1 MKRAILYIILFLT
14 AVLAQAQTSEL
25 DELNMPVLRRKLAAS
40 KEDTTKVKLQLAIG
54 HLMLLKGAK
63 GPKDVDSAIR
73 FANEAQALSRLL
85 NYHYGIINSMLL
97 EVETLYD
104 RGKYKQGVKLAER
117 ALSFSR
123 QNNNSD
129 GEARSYH
136 LLSKQFSTNSPA
148 ELRTRIWYN
157 DKAIAIFRK
166 NKNIH
171 SLADMLTVNADMLFQ
186 ADRTT
191 EALRFLFE
199 ALNLGK
205 GVSLRTVEG
214 IYWNIGRNSF
224 RLGDYDNALKYSL
237 LALQT
242 AKKVRDTTTQ
252 VCVINLTIASSYIKK
267 EDYHRSI
274 PYSREVIRIAKKYN
288 HEGFVRE
295 GAYQLAS
302 AYTHTK
308 QIPKALA
315 VLDEIKGRQGGF
327 LKNIALKIEY
337 INTLA
342 YAKQFQQAKL
352 YVDELEGLLP
362 KIYPENIQ
370 QIMNV
375 HNALAYYYTE
385 TGKVNKAYQHTEL
398 HAELAHKLN
407 YAKGIQTA
415 EYRYYQLVS
424 ITGDKK
430 SALAHFQKEKAIK
443 DSIDNVSKAYQISLL
458 HIENAAMER
467 NRHIELLTKDAL
479 IKDIKMKRAE
489 LIQRVTIGG
498 IIVLLIVTGLIF
510 SRYRL
515 KQRNNAMLLSQKL
528 EIDKQ
533 NDSLKHLVSYKNQLL
548 GEKDLLLKEVNHR
561 VKNNLQIVMNLLAS
575 KSVYLSSESAQQA
588 ILDSQSRVRSIALIH
603 DQLYKTDN
611 LTQINIF
618 LYINELVDSFYD
630 FLGSDISNIEI
641 LCEIDDFMIDVSQ
654 AIPIGIILNEMVTN
668 AMKYAF
674 PNQQKGTINI
684 RVKKVDM
691 FVEVEI
697 SDDGVGMPLNFSL
710 SNVNTLGIN
719 LLEGLTAQ
727 LGGSVHFKNKNGL
740 TISLRF
746 PLKSTSQ
753 LEYSDLAS
761 ELAGEQEKLERL
773 GPYRST

>member
-1 MKRAILYIILFLT
+1 MKRAILYIILFFGAT
-14 AVLAQAQTSEL
+14 LANAQTSEL
-25 DELNMPVLRRKLAAS
+25 DELPMPVLRKRLATS
-40 KEDTTKVKLQLAIG
+40 KEDTTKVKLQLASG
-54 HLMLLKGAK
+54 HLMLLKPTK
-63 GPKDVDSAIR
+63 GQRDVDSAIS
-73 FANEAQALSRLL
+73 FANEAQTLSRRL

-104 RGKYKQGVKLAER
+104 RGKYKEGVKLAER

-123 QNNNSD
+123 QNHNSD

-136 LLSKQFSTNSPA
+136 LLSKQYNTNSPA
-148 ELRTRIWYN
+148 ELRTRIWVN

-237 LALQT
+237 RALET
-242 AKKVRDTTTQ
+242 ARKVKDTTAQ

-267 EDYHRSI
+267 QDYYRSI
-274 PYSREVIRIAKKYN
+274 PYSKEVIRIAKKYN

-308 QIPKALA
+308 QISKALA
-315 VLDEIKGRQGGF
+315 VLDEINGRPGGF

-337 INTLA
+337 INTLT
-342 YAKQFQQAKL
+342 YAKQFQLAKV
-352 YVDELEGLLP
+352 YVNELEHLLP
-362 KIYPENIQ
+362 KIFPENIQ
-370 QIMNV
+370 QTMNV
-375 HNALAYYYTE
+375 HNALAYFYTE

-398 HAELAHKLN
+398 HAQLAHKLN
-407 YAKGIQTA
+407 YAKGVQTA

-424 ITGDKK
+424 IKGDKK

-458 HIENAAMER
+458 SIENAAMER

-479 IKDIKMKRAE
+479 IKDVKMKRVE
-489 LIQRVTIGG
+489 LMQRVAIGG
-498 IIVLLIVTGLIF
+498 IIVLFVLTALIF

-515 KQRNNAMLLSQKL
+515 KQKNNAMLLTQKL

-533 NDSLKHLVSYKNQLL
+533 NDALKHLVSYKNQLL

-611 LTQINIF
+611 ITQISIF

-630 FLGSDISNIEI
+630 FLGNDINNIEI
-641 LCEIDDFMIDVSQ
+641 LCEVDDFMLDVSQ

-668 AMKYAF
+668 ALKYAF
-674 PNQQKGTINI
+674 PNQQQGTIKI
-684 RVKKVDM
+684 CVKKVNL

-697 SDDGVGMPLNFSL
+697 SDDGVGMPKNFDM

-727 LGGSVHFKNKNGL
+727 LGGSLQLKNKNGL
-740 TISLRF
+740 TISVRF
-746 PLKSTSQ
+746 PLKSPST
-753 LEYSDLAS
+753 LEYGGFAS
-761 ELAGEQEKLERL
+761 EMASEH
-773 GPYRST
+773 

>member
-1 MKRAILYIILFLT
+1 MFELNYMKRAILYIILFFGAT
-14 AVLAQAQTSEL
+14 LANAQTSEL
-25 DELNMPVLRRKLAAS
+25 DELPMPVLRQKLATA
-40 KEDTTKVKLQLAIG
+40 KEDTTKVKLQLASG
-54 HLMLLKGAK
+54 HLMLLMPTKGQR
-63 GPKDVDSAIR
+63 DVDSAIN
-73 FANEAQALSRLL
+73 FANQAQTLSRRL
-85 NYHYGIINSMLL
+85 NYHYGIINAMLL

-104 RGKYKQGVKLAER
+104 RGKYKEGVKLAER

-123 QNNNSD
+123 QNQNSD

-136 LLSKQFSTNSPA
+136 LLSKQYNTNSPA
-148 ELRTRIWYN
+148 ELRTRIWVN

-237 LALQT
+237 RALET
-242 AKKVRDTTTQ
+242 ARKVNDTTAQ

-267 EDYHRSI
+267 QDYYRSL
-274 PYSREVIRIAKKYN
+274 PYSKEVIRIAKKYN

-295 GAYQLAS
+295 GGYQLAS

-308 QIPKALA
+308 QISKALA
-315 VLDEIKGRQGGF
+315 VLDEINGRPGGF

-337 INTLA
+337 INTLT
-342 YAKQFQQAKL
+342 YAKQFQRATV
-352 YVDELEGLLP
+352 YVNELERLLP
-362 KIYPENIQ
+362 KIFPENIQ
-370 QIMNV
+370 HIMNV
-375 HNALAYYYTE
+375 HNVLAYFYTE

-398 HAELAHKLN
+398 HAQLAHKLN
-407 YAKGIQTA
+407 YARGVQTA

-424 ITGDKK
+424 IKGDKK

-458 HIENAAMER
+458 SIENEAMER

-479 IKDIKMKRAE
+479 IKDIKMKRVE
-489 LIQRVTIGG
+489 LMQRVAVGG
-498 IIVLLIVTGLIF
+498 IIVLFVVTALIF

-515 KQRNNAMLLSQKL
+515 KQKNNAMLLTQKL

-533 NDSLKHLVSYKNQLL
+533 NDALKHLVSYKNQLL

-611 LTQINIF
+611 ITQISIF

-630 FLGSDISNIEI
+630 FLGNDINNIEI
-641 LCEIDDFMIDVSQ
+641 LCEVDDFMLDVSQ

-668 AMKYAF
+668 ALKYAF
-674 PNQQKGTINI
+674 PNHQQGTITI
-684 RVKKVDM
+684 CVKKVNQ

-697 SDDGVGMPLNFSL
+697 SDDGVGMPMNFDM

-727 LGGSVHFKNKNGL
+727 LGGSLQLKNKNGL

-746 PLKSTSQ
+746 PLKSASQ
-753 LEYSDLAS
+753 LEYGGLAN
-761 ELAGEQEKLERL
+761 ELAGTQ
-773 GPYRST
+773 

>member
-1 MKRAILYIILFLT
+1 MYIILFFG
-14 AVLAQAQTSEL
+14 ASLAKAQTSEL
-25 DELNMPVLRRKLAAS
+25 DELPMPLLRKKLTTS
-40 KEDTTKVKLQLAIG
+40 REDTTKVKLQLAFG
-54 HLMLLKGAK
+54 HLMLLKPTK
-63 GPKDVDSAIR
+63 GQKEVDSAIR
-73 FANEAQALSRLL
+73 YANEAQTLSRRL

-97 EVETLYD
+97 EVETFYD
-104 RGKYKQGVKLAER
+104 RGDYKQGAKLAER
-117 ALSFSR
+117 ALAFSR
-123 QNNNSD
+123 ENNNSD

-136 LLSKQFSTNSPA
+136 LLSKQFNSNSPA

-242 AKKVRDTTTQ
+242 AVKVRDTTTQ
-252 VCVINLTIASSYIKK
+252 VCVINLTIASSYLKK
-267 EDYHRSI
+267 GDYHRSI
-274 PYSREVIRIAKKYN
+274 PYSKEVIRIAKKYN
-288 HEGFVRE
+288 NEGFVRE
-295 GAYQLAS
+295 GAHQLAS
-302 AYTHTK
+302 AYTHTN
-308 QIPKALA
+308 QLHKALA
-315 VLDEIKGRQGGF
+315 VLDEMKSRPSGF
-327 LKNIALKIEY
+327 LKNIALQIEY
-337 INTLA
+337 INTLT
-342 YAKQFQQAKL
+342 YAKQFQQAKV
-352 YVDELEGLLP
+352 YVNELESLLP

-375 HNALAYYYTE
+375 HNTLANYYTE
-385 TGKVNKAYQHTEL
+385 IGKVNKAYQHTEL
-398 HAELAHKLN
+398 HAQLAHKLN

-424 ITGDKK
+424 IKGDKK

-458 HIENAAMER
+458 NIENAAMER
-467 NRHIELLTKDAL
+467 NRHIEMLTKDAL

-498 IIVLLIVTGLIF
+498 VIVLLLVTALIF
-510 SRYRL
+510 SRYKL
-515 KQRNNAMLLSQKL
+515 KQKNNAMLLSQKL

-533 NDSLKHLVSYKNQLL
+533 NDALKHLVSYKNQLL

-588 ILDSQSRVRSIALIH
+588 ILDSQSRVRSIAIIH

-611 LTQINIF
+611 ITQISIF

-630 FLGSDISNIEI
+630 FLGSDINNVEI
-641 LCEIDDFMIDVSQ
+641 LCEIDDFMLDVSQ

-668 AMKYAF
+668 ALKYAF
-674 PNQQKGTINI
+674 PHQQQGTITI
-684 RVKKVDM
+684 LVKKVNA
-691 FVEVEI
+691 FVEVQI
-697 SDDGVGMPLNFSL
+697 SDNGVGLPMNFTL

-727 LGGSVHFKNKNGL
+727 LGGSLRFENKNGL
-740 TISLRF
+740 TILLRF
-746 PLKSTSQ
+746 PLKSPQ
-753 LEYSDLAS
+753 LEYGGLVN
-761 ELAGEQEKLERL
+761 ELAGEQETLKM
-773 GPYRST
+773 

>member
-1 MKRAILYIILFLT
+1 
-14 AVLAQAQTSEL
+14 
-25 DELNMPVLRRKLAAS
+25 MPVLRRKLVAS

-54 HLMLLKGAK
+54 HLMLLKGLK

-73 FANEAQALSRLL
+73 FANEAQVLSRRL
-85 NYHYGIINSMLL
+85 NYHFGIINSMLL
-97 EVETLYD
+97 RVETLYE
-104 RGKYKQGVKLAER
+104 RGDAKAAVKLAEN
-117 ALSFSR
+117 ALLFCR

-136 LLSKQFSTNSPA
+136 MISKHFSTNSQS

-166 NKNIH
+166 NKNFH

-205 GVSLRTVEG
+205 GVSMRTVEG

-237 LALQT
+237 LARET
-242 AKKVRDTTTQ
+242 ARKVNDTTAQ
-252 VCVINLTIASSYIKK
+252 VCVINLNIASSYIKK
-267 EDYHRSI
+267 QDYYRSI
-274 PYSREVIRIAKKYN
+274 PYSKDVVSLAKKYN
-288 HEGFVRE
+288 HEGLVRE

-302 AYTHTK
+302 AYTRTN

-315 VLDEIKGRQGGF
+315 VLNEMKSRPGGF
-327 LKNIALKIEY
+327 LKDIALKIEY
-337 INTLA
+337 INTLV
-342 YAKQFQQAKL
+342 YVKKLPEAKE
-352 YVDELEGLLP
+352 YVSELESLLP

-375 HNALAYYYTE
+375 HNALAYYYSE
-385 TGKVNKAYQHTEL
+385 TGKVNKAYKHTEL
-398 HAELAHKLN
+398 HAHLAHKLN

-424 ITGDKK
+424 LKGDKK

-458 HIENAAMER
+458 HIENAAMDR
-467 NRHIELLTKDAL
+467 NRHIEMLTKDAL
-479 IKDIKMKRAE
+479 IKDIKMKRNE
-489 LIQRVTIGG
+489 LIQRVTISG

-515 KQRNNAMLLSQKL
+515 KQRSNAMLLSQKL
-528 EIDKQ
+528 EINNQ
-533 NDSLKHLVSYKNQLL
+533 NNALKHLVSYKNQLL

-561 VKNNLQIVMNLLAS
+561 VKNNLQIVMSLLAS
-575 KSVYLSSESAQQA
+575 KSAYLSSESAQQA
-588 ILDSQSRVRSIALIH
+588 ILDSQNRVRSIALIH

-611 LTQINIF
+611 VTQISVF
-618 LYINELVDSFYD
+618 LYINELVDSLYD
-630 FLGSDISNIEI
+630 FLDDDINNIEI
-641 LCEIDDFMIDVSQ
+641 FCEIEDFMLDVSQ
-654 AIPIGIILNEMVTN
+654 AIPIGIILNETVTN
-668 AMKYAF
+668 ALKYAF
-674 PNQQKGTINI
+674 PDNQNGKISI

-691 FVEVEI
+691 FVEVII
-697 SDDGVGMPLNFSL
+697 SDNGVGLPSNFNL

-719 LLEGLTAQ
+719 LLKGLTPQ
-727 LGGSVHFKNKNGL
+727 LGGTFNIKNNNGL
-740 TISLRF
+740 TIFLKF
-746 PLKSTSQ
+746 PLESPSHDYGT
-753 LEYSDLAS
+753 LAN
-761 ELAGEQEKLERL
+761 ELADQEQPLRV
-773 GPYRST
+773 

>member
-1 MKRAILYIILFLT
+1 MKRAILYIILFLP
-14 AVLAQAQTSEL
+14 AMLAHAQTSRL
-25 DELNMPVLRRKLAAS
+25 DELPLPELRKKYAAS
-40 KEDTTKVKLQLAIG
+40 KEDTTKVKLQLACG
-54 HLMLLKGAK
+54 HLMLLKATK
-63 GPKDVDSAIR
+63 GQKDVDSAIR
-73 FANEAQALSRLL
+73 FSNEAEVLSRRL
-85 NYHYGIINSMLL
+85 NYHFGIINSLL
-97 EVETLYD
+97 LRVETLYE
-104 RGKYKQGVKLAER
+104 RGDGKAGLKLAEN
-117 ALSFSR
+117 ALLFSR
-123 QNNNSD
+123 QNKNSD

-136 LLSKQFSTNSPA
+136 MISKYFSTNSPA

-157 DKAIAIFRK
+157 DKAIEIFRK
-166 NKNIH
+166 NKNFH

-224 RLGDYDNALKYSL
+224 RLGDYENALKYTL
-237 LALQT
+237 LARET
-242 AKKVRDTTTQ
+242 ARKVNDTTTQ

-267 EDYHRSI
+267 QDYFRSI
-274 PYSREVIRIAKKYN
+274 PYSKEVISTAKKYN
-288 HEGFVRE
+288 DEGFVRE

-302 AYTHTK
+302 AYTHTN

-315 VLDEIKGRQGGF
+315 VLDEMKSRPGGF

-337 INTLA
+337 INTLG
-342 YAKQFQQAKL
+342 YAKKFQQAKE
-352 YVDELEGLLP
+352 YVNELESLLP

-375 HNALAYYYTE
+375 HNALAYYYSE
-385 TGKVNKAYQHTEL
+385 TGKVNQAFKHTEL
-398 HAELAHKLN
+398 HAQLAHKVN

-424 ITGDKK
+424 LKGDKK

-467 NRHIELLTKDAL
+467 NRHIEMLTKDAL
-479 IKDIKMKRAE
+479 IKDIKMKRNE
-489 LIQRVTIGG
+489 LINRVTIGG
-498 IIVLLIVTGLIF
+498 IIVLLSFTALIF

-515 KQRNNAMLLSQKL
+515 KQKSNALLVSQKL

-533 NDSLKHLVSYKNQLL
+533 NDALKHLVSYKNQLL

-603 DQLYKTDN
+603 DQLYKSDN
-611 LTQINIF
+611 ITQISLF
-618 LYINELVDSFYD
+618 LYINELVDSLYD
-630 FLGSDISNIEI
+630 FLDNDFDNIEI
-641 LCEIDDFMIDVSQ
+641 LCEVEDFMIDVSQ
-654 AIPIGIILNEMVTN
+654 AIPIGIILNETVTN

-674 PNQQKGTINI
+674 PNHQKGTITI
-684 RVKKVDM
+684 CVKKVGM

-697 SDDGVGMPLNFSL
+697 SDDGIGLPINFSL
-710 SNVNTLGIN
+710 PNENTLGIN

-727 LGGSVHFKNKNGL
+727 LGGLFRIKNEKGL
-740 TISLRF
+740 AIFLKF
-746 PLKSTSQ
+746 PLKAPTQ
-753 LEYSDLAS
+753 LELNALAN
-761 ELAGEQEKLERL
+761 ELAGEQETLEL
-773 GPYRST
+773 

>member
-1 MKRAILYIILFLT
+1 MMQRSILYIILFFS
-14 AVLAQAQTSEL
+14 AVFTHAQTSRL
-25 DELNMPVLRRKLAAS
+25 DELPMPVLRQKLLIS
-40 KEDTTKVKLQLAIG
+40 KEDTNKVKLQLAIG
-54 HLMLLKGAK
+54 HLMLLKGLK

-73 FANEAQALSRLL
+73 FANEAQVLSRRL
-85 NYHYGIINSMLL
+85 NYHFGIINSMLL
-97 EVETLYD
+97 EVETLYE
-104 RGKYKQGVKLAER
+104 RGDGKAAVKLAET
-117 ALSFSR
+117 ALLFCR

-136 LLSKQFSTNSPA
+136 MISKRFSTNSQN

-166 NKNIH
+166 NKNFH

-237 LALQT
+237 LARET
-242 AKKVRDTTTQ
+242 ARKVNDTTAQ

-267 EDYHRSI
+267 HDYYRSI
-274 PYSREVIRIAKKYN
+274 PYSKDVVSLAKKYN
-288 HEGFVRE
+288 HEGLVRE

-302 AYTHTK
+302 AYTRTN

-315 VLDEIKGRQGGF
+315 VLNEMKARPGGF
-327 LKNIALKIEY
+327 LKDIALKIEY
-337 INTLA
+337 VNTLL
-342 YAKQFQQAKL
+342 YAKQLTEAKE
-352 YVDELEGLLP
+352 YVSELEGLLP

-375 HNALAYYYTE
+375 HNALANYYSE
-385 TGKVNKAYQHTEL
+385 TGKVNKAYKHTEL
-398 HAELAHKLN
+398 HAHLAHKLN

-424 ITGDKK
+424 LKGDKK

-467 NRHIELLTKDAL
+467 NRHIEMLTKDAV
-479 IKDIKMKRAE
+479 IKDIKMKRNE
-489 LIQRVTIGG
+489 LIQRVTISG
-498 IIVLLIVTGLIF
+498 IIVLLIVTALIF

-515 KQRNNAMLLSQKL
+515 KQRSNAMLLSQKL
-528 EIDKQ
+528 EIDNQ
-533 NDSLKHLVSYKNQLL
+533 NNALKHLVSYKNQLL

-561 VKNNLQIVMNLLAS
+561 VKNNLQIVMSLLAS

-588 ILDSQSRVRSIALIH
+588 ILDSQNRVRSIALIH

-611 LTQINIF
+611 VTQISVF
-618 LYINELVDSFYD
+618 LYINELVDSLYD
-630 FLGSDISNIEI
+630 FLDDDSNNIEI
-641 LCEIDDFMIDVSQ
+641 LCEIEDFMLDVSQ
-654 AIPIGIILNEMVTN
+654 AIPIGIILNETVTN
-668 AMKYAF
+668 ALKYAF
-674 PNQQKGTINI
+674 PDNQNGKINI
-684 RVKKVDM
+684 RVKKVDT
-691 FVEVEI
+691 FVEVII
-697 SDDGVGMPLNFSL
+697 SDNGVGLPRNFSL

-719 LLEGLTAQ
+719 LLKGLTPQ
-727 LGGSVHFKNKNGL
+727 LGGTFNIKNNNGL
-740 TISLRF
+740 TIFLKF
-746 PLKSTSQ
+746 PLKSPSHLDYGT
-753 LEYSDLAS
+753 LAD
-761 ELAGEQEKLERL
+761 ELADQEQPLRL
-773 GPYRST
+773 

>member
-1 MKRAILYIILFLT
+1 MKRLILYIILFFSAIFT
-14 AVLAQAQTSEL
+14 HAQSSRL
-25 DELNMPVLRRKLAAS
+25 DELPMPVLRRKLVAS

-54 HLMLLKGAK
+54 HLMLLKGLK

-73 FANEAQALSRLL
+73 FANEAQVLSRRL
-85 NYHYGIINSMLL
+85 NYHFGIINSMLL
-97 EVETLYD
+97 RVETLYE
-104 RGKYKQGVKLAER
+104 RGDAKAAVKLAEN
-117 ALSFSR
+117 ALLFCR

-136 LLSKQFSTNSPA
+136 MISKHYSTNSQS

-166 NKNIH
+166 NKNFH

-205 GVSLRTVEG
+205 GVSMRTVEG

-237 LALQT
+237 LARET
-242 AKKVRDTTTQ
+242 ARKVNDTTAQ
-252 VCVINLTIASSYIKK
+252 VCVINLNIASSYIKK
-267 EDYHRSI
+267 QDYHRSI
-274 PYSREVIRIAKKYN
+274 PYSKDVVSLAKKYN
-288 HEGFVRE
+288 HEGLVRE

-302 AYTHTK
+302 AYTRTN

-315 VLDEIKGRQGGF
+315 VLNEMKSRPGGF
-327 LKNIALKIEY
+327 LKDIALKIEY
-337 INTLA
+337 INTLV
-342 YAKQFQQAKL
+342 YVKKLPEAKE
-352 YVDELEGLLP
+352 YVSELESLLP

-375 HNALAYYYTE
+375 HNALAYYYSE
-385 TGKVNKAYQHTEL
+385 TGKVNKAYKHTEL
-398 HAELAHKLN
+398 HAHLAHKLN

-424 ITGDKK
+424 LKGDKK

-458 HIENAAMER
+458 HIENAAMDR
-467 NRHIELLTKDAL
+467 NRHIEMLTKDAL
-479 IKDIKMKRAE
+479 IKDIKMKRNE
-489 LIQRVTIGG
+489 LIQRVTISG

-515 KQRNNAMLLSQKL
+515 KQRSNAMLLSQKL
-528 EIDKQ
+528 EIDNQ
-533 NDSLKHLVSYKNQLL
+533 NNALKHLVSYKNQLL

-561 VKNNLQIVMNLLAS
+561 VKNNLQIVMSLLAS
-575 KSVYLSSESAQQA
+575 KSAYLSSESAQQA
-588 ILDSQSRVRSIALIH
+588 ILDSQNRVRSIALIH

-611 LTQINIF
+611 VTQISVF
-618 LYINELVDSFYD
+618 LYINELVDSLYD
-630 FLGSDISNIEI
+630 FLDDDINNIEI
-641 LCEIDDFMIDVSQ
+641 FCEIEDFMLDVSQ
-654 AIPIGIILNEMVTN
+654 AIPIGIILNETVTN
-668 AMKYAF
+668 ALKYAF
-674 PNQQKGTINI
+674 PDNQNGKISI

-691 FVEVEI
+691 FVEVII
-697 SDDGVGMPLNFSL
+697 SDNGVGLPSNFNL

-719 LLEGLTAQ
+719 LLKGLTPQ
-727 LGGSVHFKNKNGL
+727 LGGTFNIKNNNGL
-740 TISLRF
+740 TIFLKF
-746 PLKSTSQ
+746 PLKSPSHDYGT
-753 LEYSDLAS
+753 LAD
-761 ELAGEQEKLERL
+761 ELADQEQPLRV
-773 GPYRST
+773 

>member
-1 MKRAILYIILFLT
+1 MSPMMQRSILYIILFFS
-14 AVLAQAQTSEL
+14 AVFTHAQTSRL
-25 DELNMPVLRRKLAAS
+25 DELPMPVLRQKLLIS
-40 KEDTTKVKLQLAIG
+40 KEDTNKVKLQLAIG
-54 HLMLLKGAK
+54 HLMLLKGLK

-73 FANEAQALSRLL
+73 FANEAQVLSRRL
-85 NYHYGIINSMLL
+85 NYHFGIINSMLL
-97 EVETLYD
+97 EVETLYE
-104 RGKYKQGVKLAER
+104 RGDGKAAVKLAET
-117 ALSFSR
+117 ALLFCR

-136 LLSKQFSTNSPA
+136 MISKRFSTNSQN

-166 NKNIH
+166 NKNFH

-237 LALQT
+237 LARET
-242 AKKVRDTTTQ
+242 ARKVNDTTAQ

-267 EDYHRSI
+267 HDYYRSI
-274 PYSREVIRIAKKYN
+274 PYSKDVVSLAKKYN
-288 HEGFVRE
+288 HEGLVRE

-302 AYTHTK
+302 AYTRTN

-315 VLDEIKGRQGGF
+315 VLNEMKARPGGF
-327 LKNIALKIEY
+327 LKDIALKIEY
-337 INTLA
+337 VNTLL
-342 YAKQFQQAKL
+342 YAKQLTEAKE
-352 YVDELEGLLP
+352 YVSELEGLLP

-375 HNALAYYYTE
+375 HNALANYYSE
-385 TGKVNKAYQHTEL
+385 TGKVNKAYKHTEL
-398 HAELAHKLN
+398 HAHLAHKLN

-424 ITGDKK
+424 LKGDKK

-467 NRHIELLTKDAL
+467 NRHIEMLTKDAV
-479 IKDIKMKRAE
+479 IKDIKMKRNE
-489 LIQRVTIGG
+489 LIQRVTISG
-498 IIVLLIVTGLIF
+498 IIVLLIVTALIF

-515 KQRNNAMLLSQKL
+515 KQRSNAMLLSQKL
-528 EIDKQ
+528 EIDNQ
-533 NDSLKHLVSYKNQLL
+533 NNALKHLVSYKNQLL

-561 VKNNLQIVMNLLAS
+561 VKNNLQIVMSLLAS

-588 ILDSQSRVRSIALIH
+588 ILDSQNRVRSIALIH

-611 LTQINIF
+611 VTQISVF
-618 LYINELVDSFYD
+618 LYINELVDSLYD
-630 FLGSDISNIEI
+630 FLDDDSNNIEI
-641 LCEIDDFMIDVSQ
+641 LCEIEDFMLDVSQ
-654 AIPIGIILNEMVTN
+654 AIPIGIILNETVTN
-668 AMKYAF
+668 ALKYAF
-674 PNQQKGTINI
+674 PDNQNGKINI
-684 RVKKVDM
+684 RVKKVDT
-691 FVEVEI
+691 FVEVII
-697 SDDGVGMPLNFSL
+697 SDNGVGLPRNFSL

-719 LLEGLTAQ
+719 LLKGLTPQ
-727 LGGSVHFKNKNGL
+727 LGGTFNIKNNNGL
-740 TISLRF
+740 TIFLKF
-746 PLKSTSQ
+746 PLKSPSHLDYGT
-753 LEYSDLAS
+753 LAD
-761 ELAGEQEKLERL
+761 ELADQEQPLRL
-773 GPYRST
+773 

>member
-1 MKRAILYIILFLT
+1 MKRAILYIILFLP
-14 AVLAQAQTSEL
+14 AILAHAQTSRL
-25 DELNMPVLRRKLAAS
+25 DELPMPELRKKLAAS
-40 KEDTTKVKLQLAIG
+40 KEDTTKVKLQLACG
-54 HLMLLKGAK
+54 HLMLLKATK
-63 GPKDVDSAIR
+63 GQKDVDSAIR
-73 FANEAQALSRLL
+73 FSNEAEVLSRRL
-85 NYHYGIINSMLL
+85 NYHFGIINSLL
-97 EVETLYD
+97 LRVETLYE
-104 RGKYKQGVKLAER
+104 RGDVKAGLRLAEN
-117 ALSFSR
+117 ALLFSR
-123 QNNNSD
+123 QNKNSD

-136 LLSKQFSTNSPA
+136 MISKYFSTNSPA

-166 NKNIH
+166 NKNFH

-224 RLGDYDNALKYSL
+224 RLGDYENALKYTL
-237 LALQT
+237 LARET
-242 AKKVRDTTTQ
+242 ARKVNDTTTQ

-267 EDYHRSI
+267 QDYFRSI
-274 PYSREVIRIAKKYN
+274 PYSKEVISTAKKYN
-288 HEGFVRE
+288 DEGFVRA

-302 AYTHTK
+302 AYTHTN
-308 QIPKALA
+308 QISKALA
-315 VLDEIKGRQGGF
+315 VLDEMKSRPGGF

-337 INTLA
+337 INTLG
-342 YAKQFQQAKL
+342 YAKKFQQAKE
-352 YVDELEGLLP
+352 YVNELESLLP

-375 HNALAYYYTE
+375 HNALAYYYSE
-385 TGKVNKAYQHTEL
+385 TGKVNQAFKHTEL
-398 HAELAHKLN
+398 HAQLAHKVN

-424 ITGDKK
+424 LKGDKK

-479 IKDIKMKRAE
+479 IKDIKMKRNE
-489 LIQRVTIGG
+489 LINRVTIGG
-498 IIVLLIVTGLIF
+498 IIVLLIFTALIF

-515 KQRNNAMLLSQKL
+515 KQKSNALLVSQKL

-533 NDSLKHLVSYKNQLL
+533 NAALKHLVSYKNQLL

-603 DQLYKTDN
+603 DQLYKSDN
-611 LTQINIF
+611 ITQISLF
-618 LYINELVDSFYD
+618 LYINELVDSLYD
-630 FLGSDISNIEI
+630 FLDNDFDNIEI
-641 LCEIDDFMIDVSQ
+641 LCEVEDFMIDVSQ
-654 AIPIGIILNEMVTN
+654 AIPIGIILNETVTN

-674 PNQQKGTINI
+674 PNHKKGTITI
-684 RVKKVDM
+684 CVKKVGM

-697 SDDGVGMPLNFSL
+697 SDDGIGLPINFSL
-710 SNVNTLGIN
+710 PNENTLGIN

-727 LGGSVHFKNKNGL
+727 LGGLFRIKNEKGL
-740 TISLRF
+740 TIFLKF
-746 PLKSTSQ
+746 PLKAPTQ
-753 LEYSDLAS
+753 LEFSALDNELAS
-761 ELAGEQEKLERL
+761 EQETLEL
-773 GPYRST
+773 

>member
-1 MKRAILYIILFLT
+1 MMQRSILYIILFFS
-14 AVLAQAQTSEL
+14 AVFTHAQTSRL
-25 DELNMPVLRRKLAAS
+25 DELPMPVLRQKLLIS
-40 KEDTTKVKLQLAIG
+40 KEDTNKVKLQLAIG
-54 HLMLLKGAK
+54 HLMLLKGLK
-63 GPKDVDSAIR
+63 RPKDVDSAIR
-73 FANEAQALSRLL
+73 FANEAQVLSRRL
-85 NYHYGIINSMLL
+85 NYHFGIINSMLL
-97 EVETLYD
+97 EVETLYE
-104 RGKYKQGVKLAER
+104 RGDGKAAVKLAET
-117 ALSFSR
+117 ALLFCR

-136 LLSKQFSTNSPA
+136 MISKRFSTNSQS

-166 NKNIH
+166 NKNFH

-237 LALQT
+237 LARET
-242 AKKVRDTTTQ
+242 ARKVNDTTAQ

-267 EDYHRSI
+267 HDYYRSI
-274 PYSREVIRIAKKYN
+274 PYSKDVVSLAKKYN
-288 HEGFVRE
+288 HEGLVRE

-302 AYTHTK
+302 AYTRTN

-315 VLDEIKGRQGGF
+315 VLNEMKARPGGF
-327 LKNIALKIEY
+327 LKDIALKIEY
-337 INTLA
+337 VNTLL
-342 YAKQFQQAKL
+342 YAKQLTEAKE
-352 YVDELEGLLP
+352 YVSELEGLLP

-375 HNALAYYYTE
+375 HNALANYYSE
-385 TGKVNKAYQHTEL
+385 TGKVNKAYKHTEL
-398 HAELAHKLN
+398 HAHLAHKLN

-424 ITGDKK
+424 LKGDKK

-467 NRHIELLTKDAL
+467 NRHIEMLTKDAV
-479 IKDIKMKRAE
+479 IKDIKMRRNE
-489 LIQRVTIGG
+489 LIQRVTISG
-498 IIVLLIVTGLIF
+498 IIVLLIVTALIF

-515 KQRNNAMLLSQKL
+515 KQRSNAMLLSQKL
-528 EIDKQ
+528 EIDNQ
-533 NDSLKHLVSYKNQLL
+533 NNTLKHLVSYKNQLL

-561 VKNNLQIVMNLLAS
+561 VKNNLQIVMSLLAS

-588 ILDSQSRVRSIALIH
+588 ILDSQNRVRSIALIH

-611 LTQINIF
+611 VTQISVF
-618 LYINELVDSFYD
+618 LYINELVDSLYD
-630 FLGSDISNIEI
+630 FLDDDSNNIEI
-641 LCEIDDFMIDVSQ
+641 LCEIEDFMLDVSQ
-654 AIPIGIILNEMVTN
+654 AIPIGIILNETVTN
-668 AMKYAF
+668 ALKYAF
-674 PNQQKGTINI
+674 PDNQNGKINI
-684 RVKKVDM
+684 RVKKVDT
-691 FVEVEI
+691 FVEVII
-697 SDDGVGMPLNFSL
+697 SDNGVGLPRNFSL

-719 LLEGLTAQ
+719 LLKGLTPQ
-727 LGGSVHFKNKNGL
+727 LGGTFNIKNNNGL
-740 TISLRF
+740 TIFLNF
-746 PLKSTSQ
+746 PLKSPSHLDYGT
-753 LEYSDLAS
+753 LAD
-761 ELAGEQEKLERL
+761 ELADQEQPLRV
-773 GPYRST
+773 

>member
-1 MKRAILYIILFLT
+1 MSPMMQRSILYIILFFS
-14 AVLAQAQTSEL
+14 AVFTHAQTSRL
-25 DELNMPVLRRKLAAS
+25 DELPMPVLRQKLLIS
-40 KEDTTKVKLQLAIG
+40 KEDTNKVKLQLAIG
-54 HLMLLKGAK
+54 HLMLLKGLK

-73 FANEAQALSRLL
+73 FANEAQVLSRRL
-85 NYHYGIINSMLL
+85 NYHFGIINSMLL
-97 EVETLYD
+97 EVETLYE
-104 RGKYKQGVKLAER
+104 RGDGKAAVKLAET
-117 ALSFSR
+117 ALLFCR

-136 LLSKQFSTNSPA
+136 MISKRFSTNSQN

-166 NKNIH
+166 NKNFH

-237 LALQT
+237 LARET
-242 AKKVRDTTTQ
+242 ARKVNDTTAQ

-267 EDYHRSI
+267 HDYYRSI
-274 PYSREVIRIAKKYN
+274 PYSKDVVSLAKKYN
-288 HEGFVRE
+288 HEGLVRE

-302 AYTHTK
+302 AYTRTN

-315 VLDEIKGRQGGF
+315 VLNEMKARPGGF
-327 LKNIALKIEY
+327 LKDIALKIEY
-337 INTLA
+337 VNTLL
-342 YAKQFQQAKL
+342 YAKQLTEAKE
-352 YVDELEGLLP
+352 YVSELEGLLP

-375 HNALAYYYTE
+375 HNALANYYSE
-385 TGKVNKAYQHTEL
+385 TGKVNKAYKHTEL
-398 HAELAHKLN
+398 HAHLAHKLN

-424 ITGDKK
+424 LKGDKK

-467 NRHIELLTKDAL
+467 NRHIEMLTKDAV
-479 IKDIKMKRAE
+479 IKDIKMKRNE
-489 LIQRVTIGG
+489 LIQRVTISG
-498 IIVLLIVTGLIF
+498 IIVLLIVTALIF

-515 KQRNNAMLLSQKL
+515 KQRSNAMLLSQKL
-528 EIDKQ
+528 EIDNQ
-533 NDSLKHLVSYKNQLL
+533 NNALKHLVSYKNQLL

-561 VKNNLQIVMNLLAS
+561 VKNNLQIVMSLLAS

-588 ILDSQSRVRSIALIH
+588 ILDSQNRVRSIALIH

-611 LTQINIF
+611 VTQISVF
-618 LYINELVDSFYD
+618 LYINELVDSLYD
-630 FLGSDISNIEI
+630 FLDDDSNNIEI
-641 LCEIDDFMIDVSQ
+641 LCEIEDFMLDVSQ
-654 AIPIGIILNEMVTN
+654 AIPIGIILNETVTN
-668 AMKYAF
+668 ALKYAF
-674 PNQQKGTINI
+674 PDNQNGKINI
-684 RVKKVDM
+684 RVKKVDT
-691 FVEVEI
+691 FVEVII
-697 SDDGVGMPLNFSL
+697 SDNGVGLPRNFSL

-719 LLEGLTAQ
+719 LLKGLTPQ
-727 LGGSVHFKNKNGL
+727 LGGTFNIKNNNGL
-740 TISLRF
+740 TIFLNF
-746 PLKSTSQ
+746 PLKSPSHLDYGT
-753 LEYSDLAS
+753 LAD
-761 ELAGEQEKLERL
+761 ELADQEQPLRV
-773 GPYRST
+773 

>member
-1 MKRAILYIILFLT
+1 MSPMMQRSILYIILFFS
-14 AVLAQAQTSEL
+14 AVFTHAQTSRL
-25 DELNMPVLRRKLAAS
+25 DELPMPVLRQKLLIS
-40 KEDTTKVKLQLAIG
+40 KEDTNKVKLQLAIG
-54 HLMLLKGAK
+54 HLMLLKGLK

-73 FANEAQALSRLL
+73 FANEAQVLSRRL
-85 NYHYGIINSMLL
+85 NYHFGIINSMLL
-97 EVETLYD
+97 EVETLYE
-104 RGKYKQGVKLAER
+104 RGDGKAAVKLAET
-117 ALSFSR
+117 ALLFCR

-136 LLSKQFSTNSPA
+136 MISKRFSTNSQS

-166 NKNIH
+166 NKNFH

-237 LALQT
+237 LARET
-242 AKKVRDTTTQ
+242 ARKVNDTTAQ

-267 EDYHRSI
+267 HDYYRSI
-274 PYSREVIRIAKKYN
+274 PYSKDVVSLAKKYN
-288 HEGFVRE
+288 HEGLVRE

-302 AYTHTK
+302 AYTRTN

-315 VLDEIKGRQGGF
+315 VLNEMKARPGGF
-327 LKNIALKIEY
+327 LKDIALKIEY
-337 INTLA
+337 VNTLL
-342 YAKQFQQAKL
+342 YAKQLTEAKE
-352 YVDELEGLLP
+352 YVSELEGLLP

-375 HNALAYYYTE
+375 HNALANYYSE
-385 TGKVNKAYQHTEL
+385 TGKVNKAYKHTEL
-398 HAELAHKLN
+398 HAHLAHKLN

-424 ITGDKK
+424 LKGDKK

-467 NRHIELLTKDAL
+467 NRHIEMLTKDAV
-479 IKDIKMKRAE
+479 IKDIKMKRNE
-489 LIQRVTIGG
+489 LIQRVTISG
-498 IIVLLIVTGLIF
+498 IIVLLIVTALIF

-515 KQRNNAMLLSQKL
+515 KQRSNAMLLSQKL
-528 EIDKQ
+528 EIDNQ
-533 NDSLKHLVSYKNQLL
+533 NNALKHLVSYKNQLL

-561 VKNNLQIVMNLLAS
+561 VKNNLQIVMSLLAS

-588 ILDSQSRVRSIALIH
+588 ILDSQNRVRSIALIH

-611 LTQINIF
+611 VTQISVF
-618 LYINELVDSFYD
+618 LYINELVDSLYD
-630 FLGSDISNIEI
+630 FLDDDSNNIEI
-641 LCEIDDFMIDVSQ
+641 LCEIEDFMLDVSQ
-654 AIPIGIILNEMVTN
+654 AIPIGIILNETVTN
-668 AMKYAF
+668 ALKYAF
-674 PNQQKGTINI
+674 PDNQNGKINI
-684 RVKKVDM
+684 RVKKVDT
-691 FVEVEI
+691 FVEVII
-697 SDDGVGMPLNFSL
+697 SDNGVGLPRNFSL

-719 LLEGLTAQ
+719 LLKGLTPQ
-727 LGGSVHFKNKNGL
+727 LGGTFNIKNNNGL
-740 TISLRF
+740 TIFLNF
-746 PLKSTSQ
+746 PLKSPSHLDYGT
-753 LEYSDLAS
+753 LAD
-761 ELAGEQEKLERL
+761 ELADQEQPLRV
-773 GPYRST
+773 